1 MPGARSARASF
12 VTLMAASVLLA
23 AAAPFAPLAVGA
35 FPIQTPRTTA
45 SPSST
50 PPPPSNVLP
59 LDSTLTFVLD
69 DTISSAKSKAN
80 DIVKAHLEKALIV
93 HGTTVAPAGTPV
105 EIKIVDAQPAEN
117 PDIYGFVDIFFR
129 PMKLPDG
136 RSVPLHAPA
145 SHLNVNVTAG
155 HASTAGVEN
164 TIGDIF
170 APTLLLHVFRKGHN
184 FVLEPGAHI
193 NARTD
198 ATIVV
203 LQNGTVAIQTPLPIV
218 LDAETPVSSF
228 KSVPMVTPEASVKMP
243 FPVPTMSPGP
253 VPTF

>member
-1 MPGARSARASF
+1 M
-12 VTLMAASVLLA
+12 
-23 AAAPFAPLAVGA
+23 
-35 FPIQTPRTTA
+35 
-45 SPSST
+45 
-50 PPPPSNVLP
+50 LP
-59 LDSTLTFVLD
+59 LDSQLTFVLD
-69 DTISSAKSKAN
+69 GTISSARSKAN
-80 DIVKAHLEKALIV
+80 DIVKAHLENALVV
-93 HGTTVAPAGTPV
+93 HGATVAPAGTPV

-129 PMKLPDG
+129 PMRLPDG
-136 RSVPLHAPA
+136 RSLPLHAPA
-145 SHLNVNVTAG
+145 SHLNVNVSAG
-155 HASTAGVEN
+155 HASTAAVEN

-203 LQNGTVAIQTPLPIV
+203 AANGTFAIQTPLPIV

-228 KSVPMVTPEASVKMP
+228 RSVPMVTPESSAKMP